1 LDDQQAFFKAL
12 REQVGAVMAGKSP
25 EETKTQAE
33 VIRAT
38 LKANAQIAR
47 FVGTAGSDDSFPS
60 QVHKAYEELAGKNL
74 AALKH
79 EPHFAARHTHTLTVP
94 HLPHRDNPSAARQ
107 PLVTSRSH
115 PR

>member
-1 LDDQQAFFKAL
+1 MSL
-12 REQVGAVMAGKSP
+12 RVVSFAAYLNHERCTLAGRRLLRFNVC
-25 EETKTQAE
+25 

-60 QVHKAYEELAGKNL
+60 QVHKVYEELTGKNL

-79 EPHFAARHTHTLTVP
+79 EPDLAREDH
-94 HLPHRDNPSAARQ
+94 A
-107 PLVTSRSH
+107 RSH
-115 PR
+115 GSGSASSA